1 MLYLTQA
8 LADEYM
14 KLNPGVSIYVE
25 GGGTASGINSFTKG
39 EIDIC
44 TASRTLK
51 PEEVK
56 LIAEKFGSVGMAT
69 LVAKDALSIFIN
81 PQNPVK
87 DFQIDE
93 VKNIFTGSITNW
105 NMLGGDNADVM
116 AIIRNPNSG
125 TYLYF
130 KEHILD
136 GEEYSPS
143 AITEATTEKIIS
155 AVKENKNAI
164 GYGGLAYGD
173 KNLHAKI
180 NGIEPTEENVIND
193 KYPVTRYLHFY
204 TLFQPDGIVKNFI
217 DWVLSPAG
225 QAVVKKIGYIQI
237 YKREF

>member
-14 KLNPGVSIYVE
+14 KLNPGVSVYVE

-51 PEEVK
+51 PEEIK

-69 LVAKDALSIFIN
+69 LIAKDALSIFIN

-87 DFQIDE
+87 DFKIDE
-93 VKNIFTGSITNW
+93 VKKIFTGRITNW
-105 NMLGGDNADVM
+105 KYLGGDETDVL

-136 GEEYSPS
+136 GEEYSSS
-143 AITEATTEKIIS
+143 AVTEATTEKIIS
-155 AVKENKNAI
+155 FIKENKYAI
-164 GYGGLAYGD
+164 GYGGIAYGD

-193 KYPVTRYLHFY
+193 LYPVTRYLHFY
-204 TLFQPDGIVKNFI
+204 TLYQPDGIVKNFI

-225 QAVVKKIGYIQI
+225 QSVVKKIGYIQI